1 MYGTYHGAKRCA
13 RALQTVLREAEVN
26 VALHQCMRTMARGGG
41 YRDWAHLRGTLSKCT
56 YKAAELNGFLE
67 RVILSLP
74 EQAVSPAKRWVE
86 AQLAR
91 FNEDLAEA
99 LDYRRLA
106 AGAGVWD
113 FVYSIPIVHREQ
125 TPLLRPGSGSGLRIR
140 LSILYQF
147 CQSNVRATLDTE
159 TLVQT
164 MYGQLNEIGF
174 GYIDHPGFKREFE
187 RLIAAGILH
196 WNEAEGELSLEPPP
210 VDIVRERIACRRADD
225 AAYWREMAAW
235 RMEE

>member
-1 MYGTYHGAKRCA
+1 MYGTYQGAKQCA
-13 RALQTVLREAEVN
+13 RALQTVLRKAEVN
-26 VALHQCMRTMARGGG
+26 VPLHQCMRTMARGGG
-41 YRDWAHLRGTLSKCT
+41 YRDWAHLRGTLAGGA
-56 YKAAELNGFLE
+56 YKAAELSGFLE

-113 FVYSIPIVHREQ
+113 FVYTIPIIHREQ
-125 TPLLRPGSGSGLRIR
+125 TPLFRPGSGRGLRIR

-147 CQSNVRATLDTE
+147 CQSNVRATLDPK

-164 MYGQLNEIGF
+164 MYGQLAEIGF
-174 GYIDHPGFKREFE
+174 GYADHPGFKREFE
-187 RLIAAGILH
+187 RLTAAGILH
-196 WNEAEGELSLEPPP
+196 WNAAEGELSLEPPP

-225 AAYWREMAAW
+225 AAYWRQMATW
-235 RMEE
+235 QMGE

>member
-1 MYGTYHGAKRCA
+1 MYGTYQGAKRCA

-26 VALHQCMRTMARGGG
+26 LALHQCMRTMARGGG

-74 EQAVSPAKRWVE
+74 DQAVSPAKRWVE

-125 TPLLRPGSGSGLRIR
+125 TPLFRPGSGSGLRIR

-164 MYGQLNEIGF
+164 MYGQLSEIGF
-174 GYIDHPGFKREFE
+174 GYIDHPGFRREFE

-196 WNEAEGELSLEPPP
+196 WNEAEGELSLEPPS